1 MPTMSLSF
9 LFYLSVAGV
18 AGVISRY
25 FLTAPL
31 DKLFLANWVGTA
43 IINVGGSLLAG
54 FVFALA
60 EQKNMISQE
69 SLTVLLFGFCGG
81 FTTYSAYSL
90 LNFQLIQQGLLGQ
103 ALINLIVLP
112 LAGLLYVFIGYYSV
126 RFFI

>member
-1 MPTMSLSF
+1 MPIMSLSF

-25 FLTAPL
+25 FLTASL
-31 DKLFLANWVGTA
+31 DKLFLANWLGTA
-43 IINVGGSLLAG
+43 IINMVGSLLAG
-54 FVFALA
+54 ALFALA

-69 SLTVLLFGFCGG
+69 NLAILLIGFCGG

-90 LNFQLIQQGLLGQ
+90 QSFQLIQQGLLGQ
-103 ALINLIVLP
+103 ALINLIILP

-126 RFFI
+126 RFFL